1 MNRPALSSPPPQK
14 DPEDAVVGRHGRYR
28 RPSWSTRFA
37 RRTRALIPVYT
48 QGMDYSI
55 IDFLGN
61 VGVALILLAYLAL
74 QLERVSATS
83 LAYGAMN
90 AVGAALILVSLY
102 FDFNLSAFLMELFWL
117 LISLYGIGKSLLRPR
132 ESEKHV

>member
-1 MNRPALSSPPPQK
+1 
-14 DPEDAVVGRHGRYR
+14 
-28 RPSWSTRFA
+28 
-37 RRTRALIPVYT
+37 
-48 QGMDYSI
+48 MDYSI

>member
-1 MNRPALSSPPPQK
+1 
-14 DPEDAVVGRHGRYR
+14 
-28 RPSWSTRFA
+28 
-37 RRTRALIPVYT
+37 
-48 QGMDYSI
+48 MDYTV

-74 QLERVSATS
+74 QLEKVSATS
-83 LAYGAMN
+83 LAYGGMN

-102 FDFNLSAFLMELFWL
+102 FDFNLSAFLIEFFWL

-132 ESEKHV
+132 ESEEHS